1 MWLWASGAFCDDP
14 SSSANRVCIATTEH
28 HRRRWEEVARGE
40 AGLTK
45 EELLQSYSRF
55 ADFPDGHS
63 VMYLGLGG
71 NWGKFAGAG
80 LQRADALSKG
90 SLELG
95 SCVYC

>member
-1 MWLWASGAFCDDP
+1 M
-14 SSSANRVCIATTEH
+14 
-28 HRRRWEEVARGE
+28 ARG
-40 AGLTK
+40 GTDLTK
-45 EELLQSYSRF
+45 ERTSPKSYSPS

-63 VMYLGLGG
+63 DIYLGLGG

-95 SCVYC
+95 SSVYY